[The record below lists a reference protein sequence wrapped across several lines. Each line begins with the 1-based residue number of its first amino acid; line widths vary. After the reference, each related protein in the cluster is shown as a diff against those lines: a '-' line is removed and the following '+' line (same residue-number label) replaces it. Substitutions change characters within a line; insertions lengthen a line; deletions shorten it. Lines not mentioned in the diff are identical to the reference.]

1 MWSPEARA
9 AALEARRANAAARKP
24 EQRPK
29 QTSGAKK
36 RGPQTKAHPNPG
48 NRVAFALRNK
58 MIHDAGKDARMAAA
72 AGRAPYSITRTGSHS
87 VSINSIPRSG
97 GLASKAGAG
106 LLGMMLGVGG
116 AILKNGMAN
125 TRGGR
130 R

>member
-1 MWSPEARA
+1 MAWTEEARA
-9 AALEARRANAAARKP
+9 AALEARRANATNRQQANMVPRQKV
-24 EQRPK
+24 
-29 QTSGAKK
+29 TTGAKK
-36 RGPQTKAHPNPG
+36 RGPQTQYKSAG
-48 NRVAFALRNK
+48 MRVAMALRNK
-58 MIHDAGKDARMAAA
+58 QLHDAGKDARMAAA
-72 AGRAPYSITRTGSHS
+72 GTKGIHSI
-87 VSINSIPRSG
+87 SINSIPRSG